1 MKFGVASVAVAAAL
15 LLASCMVGPN
25 YRPPPVDIPPTY
37 RAPSQTQPMTPAS
50 LADEK
55 WWSVFHDQEL
65 QKLIRTALQRNYN
78 VQIAANRILQ
88 ERALL
93 TITRA
98 SEFPTL
104 SGGPTLSGVR
114 STSIPGVFSGYQYI
128 APEVTLSAS
137 WAPDF
142 WGRYRRATE
151 AARANLVAAEWSQ
164 KAVLSTL
171 VSSIATA
178 YFELRELDLALEI
191 AHRTLASRQQ
201 SLRLTETL
209 EQGGAT
215 SMEDVRQAQQ
225 LVETAAGLIS
235 DTERQIQQEENQISI
250 LLGLNPTE
258 IARGEKLTGQEPLP
272 PNVPAGLPSS
282 LLERRPDIRQAEQ
295 QLIAANAQIGVAKA
309 QLFPQISLTGSGG
322 FESIGLHNLFTLSNG
337 IWNFSAAAVQP
348 IFEGGRLRANVR
360 LAEAQQQ
367 QMVLSYKQTIQQA
380 FGDVSNALIGYQ
392 KYREY
397 REHQELLTHYA
408 EDAANLSDVRY
419 RGGATSYLEVLT
431 SQTNYFSAELTL
443 AQARLNERLSL
454 VQLYNAL
461 GGGWQQ

>member
-1 MKFGVASVAVAAAL
+1 MRSAIVVAAAAAGL
-15 LLASCMVGPN
+15 LLSSCMVGPN
-25 YRPPPVDIPPTY
+25 YKRPTLDVPVTY
-37 RAPSQTQPMTPAS
+37 RAPAQNQPVPAES
-50 LADEK
+50 LGDEK

-78 VQIAANRILQ
+78 AQIAANRILQ
-88 ERALL
+88 GRAQL
-93 TITRA
+93 TITR
-98 SEFPTL
+98 SEEFPTV
-104 SGGPTLSGVR
+104 SGALGITGVR
-114 STSIPGVFSGYQYI
+114 STSIPNVFSGYQYV
-128 APEVTLSAS
+128 APQVTLSAS

-151 AARANLVAAEWSQ
+151 AARANLVAAEWNQ
-164 KAVLSTL
+164 RAVLSTV
-171 VSSIATA
+171 VSNVAAA
-178 YFELRELDLALEI
+178 YFQLRELDLALEI
-191 AHRTLASRQQ
+191 AHRTLGSRQQ
-201 SLRLTETL
+201 SLRITETL

-225 LVETAAGLIS
+225 LVETAAAIIA
-235 DTERQIQQEENQISI
+235 DTERQIQEQENQISI
-250 LLGLNPTE
+250 LLGENPTE
-258 IARGEKLTGQEPLP
+258 VARGKTLTGQEPLP
-272 PNVPAGLPSS
+272 PSVPAGLPSS
-282 LLERRPDIRQAEQ
+282 LLEGRPDIREAEQ
-295 QLIAANAQIGVAKA
+295 QLVAANAQIGVAKA
-309 QLFPQISLTGSGG
+309 QLFPQISLTGTGG
-322 FESIGLHNLFTLSNG
+322 FESIGLHNLFALSDG
-337 IWNFSAAAVQP
+337 IWSFSAGAVQP

-380 FGDVSNALIGYQ
+380 FADVSNALIAYQ

-419 RGGATSYLEVLT
+419 RGGVTSYLEVLT
-431 SQTNYFSAELTL
+431 SQTNFFSAELTL